1 VREVAEGL
9 LVEEKE
15 ESVVMA
21 NALGTRLQMMAKAKG
36 LAQSGCAC
44 AFVPGLAGRR
54 CAMHQYSMAW
64 YASSVGKTGWDSSL
78 VLSSSPLLCWLVLS
92 FMHSIRL
99 CCAVDN
105 IHGLTLVNA
114 PERST
119 DKSSFPSI
127 EMIYRKHYHAAAP
140 PCGSGLRVPG

>member
-1 VREVAEGL
+1 
-9 LVEEKE
+9 VEEKE

-92 FMHSIRL
+92 FMHLIRL
-99 CCAVDN
+99 CCAVDD

-114 PERST
+114 P
-119 DKSSFPSI
+119 
-127 EMIYRKHYHAAAP
+127 
-140 PCGSGLRVPG
+140 

>member
-1 VREVAEGL
+1 VAEGL

-21 NALGTRLQMMAKAKG
+21 NALGTRLQMMAKTKG

-92 FMHSIRL
+92 FMHLIRL
-99 CCAVDN
+99 CCAVDD

-114 PERST
+114 P
-119 DKSSFPSI
+119 
-127 EMIYRKHYHAAAP
+127 
-140 PCGSGLRVPG
+140 